1 MEPNPSRYG
10 LLSSQRMS
18 KVKDWKGMSN
28 DTGVIRMNEVDQF
41 TWYPFS
47 LANGSTRK
55 IFFCS
60 SFVLC
65 SETATYS
72 QISYFGKVHKVPVLA

>member
-1 MEPNPSRYG
+1 
-10 LLSSQRMS
+10 MS

-47 LANGSTRK
+47 LANGSTKK
-55 IFFCS
+55 IS
-60 SFVLC
+60 PKNIPNSKKAAAVDPK
-65 SETATYS
+65 
-72 QISYFGKVHKVPVLA
+72 Q